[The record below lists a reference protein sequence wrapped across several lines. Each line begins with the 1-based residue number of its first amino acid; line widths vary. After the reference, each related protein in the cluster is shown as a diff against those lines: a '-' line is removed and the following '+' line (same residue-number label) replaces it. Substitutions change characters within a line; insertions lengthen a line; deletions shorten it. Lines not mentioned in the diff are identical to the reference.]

1 MSKEFNKQEDFNK
14 SDDIN
19 FIQEIRSMSQK
30 ALDEWGNIF
39 QTHAHMDDKI
49 RLSEAISSIKYM
61 IKSAASSGLCSI
73 LLLLP
78 NVAERHNWDMEEWDP
93 PLSPKLATH
102 HGFPHILNGLRVPPR
117 IGVSLNP
124 LDPNITW
131 LTDDLGRRQK
141 NRPNRLADKRFT
153 LLIVKELRQ
162 LGFTFTRIKNQD
174 YNFPE
179 STTIAQSPKGF
190 IAPSST
196 KHQSKKYQ
204 TISVWSISW
213 GEGNGE

>member
-30 ALDEWGNIF
+30 ALDEWEDIF

-49 RLSEAISSIKYM
+49 RLNEAVSSIKYM

-102 HGFPHILNGLRVPPR
+102 RGFPHILNGLMVPPYNKKY
-117 IGVSLNP
+117 STN
-124 LDPNITW
+124 W
-131 LTDDLGRRQK
+131 LIENGQYYGKST
-141 NRPNRLADKRFT
+141 RLPDKRFT

-174 YNFPE
+174 YKFPE

>member
-1 MSKEFNKQEDFNK
+1 MSKEFNKQENFNK

-39 QTHAHMDDKI
+39 QTHAHMDDKL
-49 RLSEAISSIKYM
+49 RLNEAVSSIKYM

-78 NVAERHNWDMEEWDP
+78 SVAKKHNWDLKEWNP

-131 LTDDLGRRQK
+131 LTDDLGHRQK

-162 LGFTFTRIKNQD
+162 LGFTFTRIKN
-174 YNFPE
+174 YEYRSTE
-179 STTIAQSPKGF
+179 SSIKAQSPSGF
-190 IAPSST
+190 EYQEST
-196 KHQSKKYQ
+196 
-204 TISVWSISW
+204 SVWSISW